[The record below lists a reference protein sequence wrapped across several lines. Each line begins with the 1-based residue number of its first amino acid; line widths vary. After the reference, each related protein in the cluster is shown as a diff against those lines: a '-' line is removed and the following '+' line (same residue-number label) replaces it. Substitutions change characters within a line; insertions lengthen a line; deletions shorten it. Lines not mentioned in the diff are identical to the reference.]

1 MNNPLNLMKAF
12 MKGRNSPQELAK
24 TMLSKNTNPLLQNI
38 VTMANNGDT
47 KGVENFARNMCKER
61 GIDFDKEFSEFMKN
75 FK

>member
-1 MNNPLNLMKAF
+1 MKAF
-12 MKGRNSPQELAK
+12 MKGRNSTQELAK